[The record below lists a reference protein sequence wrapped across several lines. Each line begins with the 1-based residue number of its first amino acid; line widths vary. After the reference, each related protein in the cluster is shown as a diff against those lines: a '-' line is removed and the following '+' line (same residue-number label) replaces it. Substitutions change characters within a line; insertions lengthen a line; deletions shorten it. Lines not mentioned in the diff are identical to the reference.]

1 LIGVG
6 SDFTAYVVFHFF
18 SQKILALR
26 HRFSERKEEKKPF
39 KQQKSSSHQLR
50 KRGHLG
56 RRAPSPEK
64 KKAVSEDQEG
74 CGQASQQTSPDK
86 LEDEENAEE
95 NVWSAQAHEHN
106 AQNEH
111 EA

>member
-1 LIGVG
+1 MILQPTLSFISFRKKFWL
-6 SDFTAYVVFHFF
+6 SDTVF
-18 SQKILALR
+18 L
-26 HRFSERKEEKKPF
+26 KEKKKKKPF